1 MSYKCQKRHINYLL
15 SLCVIKFII
24 ASLNMIL
31 GRKDEMDNEWIDI
44 NEVDIPL
51 IKDNKRTER
60 IIIREHI
67 EPITERQDIEEKT
80 VLLASQNDDEETV
93 LLEQNREIAFIKRIK
108 TNEIIIINKNEF
120 LLGKASTCDFV
131 ISNNPAISRQHAKI
145 SLINGNYYLED
156 LNSLNHSFV
165 ENEQINKPVILN
177 DTMIFNLA
185 DEEFQFFLSNEDK

>member
-1 MSYKCQKRHINYLL
+1 
-15 SLCVIKFII
+15 
-24 ASLNMIL
+24 
-31 GRKDEMDNEWIDI
+31 MDNEWIDI

-60 IIIREHI
+60 IIIRKHI
-67 EPITERQDIEEKT
+67 DPIIERQDIEEKT
-80 VLLASQNDDEETV
+80 ILLASQNDDEETV

-120 LLGKASTCDFV
+120 LEIKSKYPLNLVLGKASTCDFV

-145 SLINGNYYLED
+145 SLINRNYYLED
-156 LNSLNHSFV
+156 LNSLNHTLV
-165 ENEQINKPVILN
+165 KNEQINKPVILN

-185 DEEFQFFLSNEDK
+185 DEGFQFFLSSEDK

>member
-1 MSYKCQKRHINYLL
+1 
-15 SLCVIKFII
+15 
-24 ASLNMIL
+24 
-31 GRKDEMDNEWIDI
+31 MDNEWIDI

-156 LNSLNHSFV
+156 LNSLNHTLV
-165 ENEQINKPVILN
+165 KNEQINKPVILN

-185 DEEFQFFLSNEDK
+185 DEGFQFFLSSEDK

>member
-1 MSYKCQKRHINYLL
+1 
-15 SLCVIKFII
+15 
-24 ASLNMIL
+24 
-31 GRKDEMDNEWIDI
+31 MDNEWIDI

-67 EPITERQDIEEKT
+67 EPIIERQDIEEKT

-93 LLEQNREIAFIKRIK
+93 LLEQNREIAFIKRI
-108 TNEIIIINKNEF
+108 KNEF

-156 LNSLNHSFV
+156 LNSLNHTLV
-165 ENEQINKPVILN
+165 KNEQINKPVILN

-185 DEEFQFFLSNEDK
+185 DEGFQFFLSSEDK

>member
-1 MSYKCQKRHINYLL
+1 
-15 SLCVIKFII
+15 
-24 ASLNMIL
+24 
-31 GRKDEMDNEWIDI
+31 MDNEWIDI

-131 ISNNPAISRQHAKI
+131 ISNNPAISRQQAKI

>member
-1 MSYKCQKRHINYLL
+1 
-15 SLCVIKFII
+15 
-24 ASLNMIL
+24 
-31 GRKDEMDNEWIDI
+31 MDNEWIGI

-60 IIIREHI
+60 IIIRKHI
-67 EPITERQDIEEKT
+67 DPIIERQDIEEKT

-108 TNEIIIINKNEF
+108 TNAIIIKDINKNEF

-145 SLINGNYYLED
+145 SLINKNYYLED
-156 LNSLNHSFV
+156 LNSLNHTLV
-165 ENEQINKPVILN
+165 KNEQINKPVILN

-185 DEEFQFFLSNEDK
+185 DEGFQFFLSSEDK

>member
-1 MSYKCQKRHINYLL
+1 
-15 SLCVIKFII
+15 
-24 ASLNMIL
+24 
-31 GRKDEMDNEWIDI
+31 MDNEWIDI

-145 SLINGNYYLED
+145 CHTCS
-156 LNSLNHSFV
+156 
-165 ENEQINKPVILN
+165 
-177 DTMIFNLA
+177 
-185 DEEFQFFLSNEDK
+185 